1 MNQAPTESEIL
12 AGSFRKREAL
22 PNRGERRVFASKRQ
36 TSSLRYYLDLTWHLT
51 QRDFILRYKG
61 SVLGILW
68 VIVIPLM
75 QLMTLVFVFR
85 SVVPLNIDSYPA
97 FVFTALLPWTWFSNC
112 LGTSGTLFTGNRDL
126 IRKANFPP
134 LILILVNTLSNLLLY
149 LAVLPLVFVTL
160 LIYGHHLAW
169 TLCFLPVLLLFQIML
184 ITGFSMMI
192 ASWNVLYRD
201 VQQIVGV
208 LLTLLFWITP
218 VFYKSHAVDQRYQFV
233 FDGNPLTG
241 LIKSYRDIMFYSSP
255 PEWQPFLFSASASI
269 IIGILGYAVYR
280 HKLHDVI
287 DSL

>member
-1 MNQAPTESEIL
+1 MSQSPTNSNV
-12 AGSFRKREAL
+12 L
-22 PNRGERRVFASKRQ
+22 PNAFPETQAASEQEIPSRSKIRA
-36 TSSLRYYLDLTWHLT
+36 TNSLRYYMDLTWHLT

-85 SVVPLNIDSYPA
+85 SVVPLNIDSYPG

-112 LGTSGTLFTGNRDL
+112 LGTAGQLFTGNRDL

-134 LILILVNTLSNLLLY
+134 LILVLVNTLSNLLLY
-149 LAVLPLVFVTL
+149 LIVLPLVFVTL
-160 LIYGHHLAW
+160 LIYGHHLSW
-169 TLCFLPVLLLFQIML
+169 TLAFLPVLLLFEIIL
-184 ITGFSMMI
+184 IAGFSMMI

-201 VQQIVGV
+201 VQQVVGV

-233 FDGNPLTG
+233 FDANPVAA
-241 LIKSYRDIMFYSSP
+241 LIKSYRDIMFYSNL
-255 PEWQPFLFSASASI
+255 PELRSFLFVVSASL
-269 IIGILGYAVYR
+269 IIGLLGYIVYR
-280 HKLHDVI
+280 RKLHDVI
-287 DSL
+287 DTL